1 MYCMPL
7 AFLVYH
13 NNFDPLTELSLHV
26 CGEPQVMYV
35 SDVTPMIIYLNA
47 HMAVDQ
53 MRTKSESEGK
63 IGTKV
68 RQKYCDCLL

>member
-1 MYCMPL
+1 
-7 AFLVYH
+7 
-13 NNFDPLTELSLHV
+13 
-26 CGEPQVMYV
+26 MYV

-68 RQKYCDCLL
+68 RQKYSDCLL